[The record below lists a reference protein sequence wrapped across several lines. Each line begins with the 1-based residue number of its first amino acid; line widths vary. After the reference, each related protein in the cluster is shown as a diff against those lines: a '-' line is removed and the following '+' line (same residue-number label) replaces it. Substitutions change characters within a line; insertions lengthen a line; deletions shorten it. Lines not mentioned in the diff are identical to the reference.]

1 MYNRSNTISV
11 MKQAVLFVS
20 VFTTLLSCTSKENGD
35 LAAKKKQLEDLKSQH
50 QQIQQQIISLEKE
63 IILMDTSSGTGLKVR
78 LVKVDSLQPQTFE
91 HFVDVQGSIDSEEN
105 VMASPEMPG
114 VITGIMVKEGDV
126 VSKGTVLATMESAA
140 MSNALQEVKTAYAL
154 ASTAFEKQKRLWDQ
168 KIGSEIQFLQAK
180 TNKESLESRI
190 KSMEAQLN
198 MSRIKAPVSGTVDD
212 VRIKLGEMASP
223 GMSGVRV
230 VNLNKMKVVANVS
243 DTYISKI
250 KKGDI
255 VKVELPDVSLVL
267 DAKVTFVAKVINP
280 QTRSFK
286 VEVALQNKDNL
297 IRPNM
302 VAKIK
307 INDEKKDDVLVISS
321 NLVKRTGNEKFI
333 MIAEKENNVW
343 VAKKRMIT
351 TGNEYNG
358 KTIVMSGLSK
368 GDMIITAG
376 QNDVVEGQSI
386 KF

>member
-1 MYNRSNTISV
+1 

-198 MSRIKAPVSGTVDD
+198 MSRIKAPVSGTIDD
-212 VRIKLGEMASP
+212 VRLKLGEMASP

-230 VNLNKMKVVANVS
+230 VNMNKMKVVANVS
-243 DTYISKI
+243 DTYIANI
-250 KKGDI
+250 KKGDV

-280 QTRSFK
+280 QNRSFK
-286 VEVALQNKDNL
+286 VEVALPNKDNL

-333 MIAEKENNVW
+333 MVAEKENNVW
-343 VAKKRMIT
+343 VAKKRTIT

-376 QNDVVEGQSI
+376 QNDVVEGQSV

>member
-1 MYNRSNTISV
+1 

>member
-1 MYNRSNTISV
+1 MYNRFNTISV
-11 MKQAVLFVS
+11 MKQAVVFLS
-20 VFTTLLSCTSKENGD
+20 VFITLLSCTSKENGD

-63 IILMDTSSGTGLKVR
+63 ITLMDTSSGTGLKVR
-78 LVKVDSLQPQTFE
+78 LVKVDSLQPQIFE

-114 VITGIMVKEGDV
+114 VVTGIMVKEGDV

-198 MSRIKAPVSGTVDD
+198 MSRIKAPVSGTIDD
-212 VRIKLGEMASP
+212 VRLKLGEMASP

-230 VNLNKMKVVANVS
+230 VNMNKMKVVANVS
-243 DTYISKI
+243 DTYIANI
-250 KKGDI
+250 KKGDV

-280 QTRSFK
+280 QNRSFK
-286 VEVALQNKDNL
+286 VEVALPNKDNL

-333 MIAEKENNVW
+333 MVAEKENNVW
-343 VAKKRMIT
+343 VAKKRTIT

-376 QNDVVEGQSI
+376 QNDVVEGQSV

>member
-1 MYNRSNTISV
+1 

-63 IILMDTSSGTGLKVR
+63 ITLMDTSSGTGLKVR
-78 LVKVDSLQPQTFE
+78 LVKVDSLQPQIFE

-114 VITGIMVKEGDV
+114 VVTGIMVKEGDV

-198 MSRIKAPVSGTVDD
+198 MSRIKAPVSGTIDD
-212 VRIKLGEMASP
+212 VRLKLGEMASP

-230 VNLNKMKVVANVS
+230 VNMNKMKVVANVS
-243 DTYISKI
+243 DTYIANI
-250 KKGDI
+250 KKGDV

-280 QTRSFK
+280 QNRSFK
-286 VEVALQNKDNL
+286 VEVALPNKDNL

-333 MIAEKENNVW
+333 MVAEKENNVW
-343 VAKKRMIT
+343 VAKKRTIT

-376 QNDVVEGQSI
+376 QNDVVEGQSV